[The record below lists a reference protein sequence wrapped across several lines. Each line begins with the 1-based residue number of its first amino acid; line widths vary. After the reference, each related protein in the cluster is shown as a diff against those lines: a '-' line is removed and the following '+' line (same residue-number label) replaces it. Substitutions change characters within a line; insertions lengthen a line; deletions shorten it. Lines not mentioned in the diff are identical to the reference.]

1 MWSQGLHSF
10 DVSLG
15 ACKYGANME
24 ILYFI
29 EIEELQKKVNGRS
42 GKPILAKSG
51 QIACRSKKI
60 VQDSHF
66 TKPPS
71 VD

>member
-1 MWSQGLHSF
+1 
-10 DVSLG
+10 
-15 ACKYGANME
+15 ME
-24 ILYFI
+24 IPYFI
-29 EIEELQKKVNGRS
+29 EIEEPHKKVNGRP

>member
-1 MWSQGLHSF
+1 
-10 DVSLG
+10 
-15 ACKYGANME
+15 ME
-24 ILYFI
+24 SPYFI
-29 EIEELQKKVNGRS
+29 EIEEPHKKVSGLP

-60 VQDSHF
+60 VQDSHS